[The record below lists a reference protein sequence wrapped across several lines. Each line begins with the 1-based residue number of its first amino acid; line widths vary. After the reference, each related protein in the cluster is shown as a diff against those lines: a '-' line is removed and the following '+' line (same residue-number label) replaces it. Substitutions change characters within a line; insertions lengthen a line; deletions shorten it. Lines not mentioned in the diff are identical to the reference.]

1 MNTATKTA
9 LGLILIAAVGPANAG
24 PGQAVMT
31 WQNPEKFTDIEPGN
45 GTERSYHKAIQRAL
59 NKELA
64 GMAAKLPDGYT
75 FEIDFTDID
84 LAGEIDP
91 VELPGSYRLRL
102 LKEVYFPAMRFN
114 YRIKDASGA
123 AVAEQND
130 VRVKDLSYLNNASR
144 ANSSADF
151 YYETRMLKDWFDK
164 SVLATLK

>member
-1 MNTATKTA
+1 MNTATITA
-9 LGLILIAAVGPANAG
+9 LGLLLIATVGPASAS

-31 WQNPEKFTDIEPGN
+31 WQSPEKFTDIEPGN
-45 GTERSYHKAIQRAL
+45 GTKRSYHKAIQRSL

-91 VELPGSYRLRL
+91 VELPGNYRLRL
-102 LKEVYFPAMRFN
+102 LKEVYFPSMRFN
-114 YRIKDASGA
+114 YRVLDANGA
-123 AVAEQND
+123 AVAEQKD
-130 VRVKDLSYLNNASR
+130 VRVTDMSFLNNASR
-144 ANSSADF
+144 ANSSTDF
-151 YYETRMLKDWFDK
+151 YYETRMLKEWFDK

>member
-1 MNTATKTA
+1 MNTATTTA
-9 LGLILIAAVGPANAG
+9 LGLLLIAIAGPACAS

-31 WQNPEKFTDIEPGN
+31 WQSPEKFTDIEPGN
-45 GTERSYHKAIQRAL
+45 GTKRGYHKAIQRSL

-91 VELPGSYRLRL
+91 VELPGNYRLRL
-102 LKEVYFPAMRFN
+102 LKEVYFPSMRFN
-114 YRIKDASGA
+114 YRVLDASGA
-123 AVAEQND
+123 AVAEQKD
-130 VRVKDLSYLNNASR
+130 VRVTDMSFLNNASR

-151 YYETRMLKDWFDK
+151 YYETRMLKDWFGK
-164 SVLATLK
+164 NVLTTLK